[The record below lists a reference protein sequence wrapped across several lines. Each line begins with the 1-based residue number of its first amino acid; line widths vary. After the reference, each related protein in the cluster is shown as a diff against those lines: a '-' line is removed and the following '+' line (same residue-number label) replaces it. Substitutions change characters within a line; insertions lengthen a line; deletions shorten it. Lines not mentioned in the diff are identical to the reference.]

1 MIKPIQAIIYMLQ
14 GHVILEDDTDVR
26 IVKREY
32 PIDKTPC
39 ITIDNSSGTAS
50 IQKHVIDKDCKLP
63 STHPQ
68 YDEDHPD
75 KLVSQQVIRE
85 ERNITLDLNIWCD
98 DEDSR
103 EEITNLISK
112 LFFQVQSD
120 YYKFCSNYNNGDC
133 SYLDT
138 QCKVTDS
145 TMRGVKGQCP
155 KPHDYHYENVFSK
168 FDIIRNT
175 FDVAPA
181 FDLDD
186 LTTNPPIRRSIIR
199 VSFSYYDYY
208 VIGGAISQ
216 NLIINEELI

>member
-1 MIKPIQAIIYMLQ
+1 MIKPIQAILYMLQ
-14 GHVILEDDTDVR
+14 GRIILEDSTDVR
-26 IVKREY
+26 IVRREY

-39 ITIDNSSGTAS
+39 ITIDNSAGTTS
-50 IQKHVIDKDCKLP
+50 VQKHVIDKDCKL
-63 STHPQ
+63 SSDHPQ
-68 YDEDHPD
+68 YDSEDPD

-85 ERNITLDLNIWCD
+85 EQNITLDLNIWCD

-103 EEITNLISK
+103 DEITGIISK

-120 YYKFCSNYNNGDC
+120 YYKYCSNYNNGNC
-133 SYLDT
+133 RYLDT
-138 QCKVTDS
+138 PCKVSPD

-155 KPHDYHYENVFSK
+155 KPTEYHYENVFTR

-181 FDLDD
+181 FDVDD

-199 VSFSYYDYY
+199 VSFNYYDYY

>member
-1 MIKPIQAIIYMLQ
+1 MIKPIHTILYILQ
-14 GHVILEDDTDVR
+14 GKIILEDSTDVR

-39 ITIDNSSGTAS
+39 ITIDTTGPTT

-68 YDEDHPD
+68 YDKDHPD
-75 KLVSQQVIRE
+75 RLVSQQVIRA
-85 ERNITLDLNIWCD
+85 ERNIDLDLNIWCD
-98 DEDSR
+98 DEEGRD
-103 EEITNLISK
+103 EITDLISK
-112 LFFQVQSD
+112 LFYQVQSD
-120 YYKFCSNYNNGDC
+120 YYKFCTNYNAGQC
-133 SYLDT
+133 TYLET
-138 QCKVTDS
+138 TCKVTQD
-145 TMRGVKGQCP
+145 TMRGVKCQCP
-155 KPHDYHYENVFSK
+155 KPQDYHYENVFTK
-168 FDIIRNT
+168 YDIIRNS
-175 FDVAPA
+175 FDVTPA
-181 FDLDD
+181 YDLDD

>member
-1 MIKPIQAIIYMLQ
+1 MIKPLQAILHMLQ
-14 GHVILEDDTDVR
+14 GRVILADNTDVR

-39 ITIDNSSGTAS
+39 ITMDNSAGTS
-50 IQKHVIDKDCKLP
+50 VIQKHVIDKDCKLP

-68 YDEDHPD
+68 YDQQHPD

-85 ERNITLDLNIWCD
+85 EHNITVDLNIWCD

-103 EEITNLISK
+103 EEITDLISK
-112 LFFQVQSD
+112 LFYQVQSD
-120 YYKFCSNYNNGDC
+120 YYQFCTNYNAGQC
-133 SYLDT
+133 TYLET
-138 QCKVTDS
+138 SCKVTDS

-155 KPHDYHYENVFSK
+155 KPVDYHYENIFTR

-199 VSFSYYDYY
+199 VSFNYYDYY
-208 VIGGAISQ
+208 IIGGAISQ
-216 NLIINEELI
+216 NLTINEELI

>member
-14 GHVILEDDTDVR
+14 GRVILEDDTDVR

-103 EEITNLISK
+103 DEITNLISK

>member
-1 MIKPIQAIIYMLQ
+1 MIKPLQVMLYILQ
-14 GHVILEDDTDVR
+14 GKIILDDSTDVR

-39 ITIDNSSGTAS
+39 ITIETSTTS

-63 STHPQ
+63 YNHPQ
-68 YDEDHPD
+68 YDSENPD

-85 ERNITLDLNIWCD
+85 ECNVDVDLHIWCD
-98 DEDSR
+98 DEESR
-103 EEITNLISK
+103 DEIIPLISR
-112 LFFQVQSD
+112 LFYQVQSD
-120 YYKFCSNYNNGDC
+120 YYKFCSNYHEGNC
-133 SYLDT
+133 TYL
-138 QCKVTDS
+138 QESCKVNNDS
-145 TMRGVKGQCP
+145 MRGVKGQCP
-155 KPHDYHYENVFSK
+155 KPVEYHYENVFSK

-175 FDVAPA
+175 FNVATA

>member
-1 MIKPIQAIIYMLQ
+1 MIKPIQAILYILQ
-14 GHVILEDDTDVR
+14 GRVILEDNTDVR
-26 IVKREY
+26 IIKRDY

-68 YDEDHPD
+68 YDNQNPD

-85 ERNITLDLNIWCD
+85 ERQIDLDLNIWCD
-98 DEDSR
+98 DEESR
-103 EEITNLISK
+103 DEITGLISK
-112 LFFQVQSD
+112 LFNQVQSD
-120 YYKFCSNYNNGDC
+120 FFEFCTNYDAGNC
-133 SYLDT
+133 TYLNAK
-138 QCKVTDS
+138 CKVSNS

-155 KPHDYHYENVFSK
+155 KPIDYHYENVFTR
-168 FDIIRNT
+168 FDIIRDT
-175 FDVAPA
+175 FDVEPA

-199 VSFSYYDYY
+199 VSFNYYDYI

-216 NLIINEELI
+216 NLILDEELL

>member
-1 MIKPIQAIIYMLQ
+1 MIKPLQAILYMLQ
-14 GHVILEDDTDVR
+14 GRVILEDTTDVR

-39 ITIDNSSGTAS
+39 ITMDNSSGTS
-50 IQKHVIDKDCKLP
+50 VIQKHVIDHDCKLQ

-68 YDEDHPD
+68 YDPLHPD

-85 ERNITLDLNIWCD
+85 ERNITVDLNIWCD

-103 EEITNLISK
+103 DEITDLISK
-112 LFFQVQSD
+112 LFYQVQSD
-120 YYKFCSNYNNGDC
+120 YYKFCTKYNEGQC
-133 SYLDT
+133 QYLDNS
-138 QCKVTDS
+138 CRVTAAS
-145 TMRGVKGQCP
+145 MRGVKGQCP
-155 KPHDYHYENVFSK
+155 KPQDYHYENVFTHY
-168 FDIIRNT
+168 DIIRGT

-199 VSFSYYDYY
+199 VSFNYYDYY
-208 VIGGAISQ
+208 IIGGAISQ